1 MIRNLSLSLKS
12 LLVKGAA
19 AYPELA
25 LAQIAFDRPSDSFNP
40 AQPTIS
46 LYLYDVRENTE
57 LRSSQGTV
65 ERRNGVVVVQ
75 RPALRVATS
84 YLVTAWSG
92 GGSGDE
98 ALLSEHRLLSQALQ
112 VLAAHP
118 RLPESC
124 LVGNLVDQVPSLP
137 LITAQAEGQKNP
149 AEFWAALNNKLR
161 PSLTV
166 MLTFSMP
173 IAEPE
178 SAPMVIAGELL
189 LRSDGVTRSDGFRI
203 GGRVTDA
210 ANAAL
215 AGATIVLLGKGLL
228 ATADAEG
235 AYSLGSVVAGSHT
248 LRVSS
253 ATLTRDISV
262 VVPPANASAYDV
274 QLM

>member
-1 MIRNLSLSLKS
+1 MIRNLSLSLKN
-12 LLVKGAA
+12 LLVKGAG

-25 LAQIAFDRPSDSFNP
+25 QAQIAFDRPSDSFNP
-40 AQPTIS
+40 AQPTLS

-65 ERRNGVVVVQ
+65 ERRNGVAVVQ

-84 YLVTAWSG
+84 YLITAWSG

-166 MLTFSMP
+166 MVTFSMP
-173 IAEPE
+173 VAEPE
-178 SAPMVIAGELL
+178 LAPMVVASEVV
-189 LRSDGVTRSDGFRI
+189 LRSGGVTRLDAFRI
-203 GGRVTDA
+203 GGQVTDA

-215 AGATIVLLGKGLL
+215 AGATVVLLGKGLV
-228 ATADAEG
+228 ATSDADG
-235 AYSLGSVVAGSHT
+235 RYSLGSVAAGSHT

-253 ATLTRDISV
+253 AKQTRDISV
-262 VVPPANASAYDV
+262 VVPPTGATAYDV